1 MSAPAGTA
9 RQARSLLL
17 EPRPRPILVALYAAA
32 LGAALLAAGCATG
45 GGGGPAPA
53 RADGERL
60 YRSHCAACHRL
71 RDPGEHTRARWAWA
85 VERFGPRA
93 HLAPEER
100 AQVLA
105 WLQAR
110 ASDAGR

>member
-1 MSAPAGTA
+1 MI
-9 RQARSLLL
+9 R
-17 EPRPRPILVALYAAA
+17 AAA
-32 LGAALLAAGCATG
+32 GALAAALLAAGCAAAGAG
-45 GGGGPAPA
+45 GAPPA
-53 RADGERL
+53 RSEGERL

-71 RDPGEHTRARWAWA
+71 RDPGEQTRARWAWA

>member
-1 MSAPAGTA
+1 MRRAA
-9 RQARSLLL
+9 R
-17 EPRPRPILVALYAAA
+17 AAA
-32 LGAALLAAGCATG
+32 GALAAALLATGCATG
-45 GGGGPAPA
+45 GGGGSPSA
-53 RADGERL
+53 RSEGERL
-60 YRSHCAACHRL
+60 YRSRCAACHRL

-93 HLAPEER
+93 HLAPAEQAR
-100 AQVLA
+100 VLA